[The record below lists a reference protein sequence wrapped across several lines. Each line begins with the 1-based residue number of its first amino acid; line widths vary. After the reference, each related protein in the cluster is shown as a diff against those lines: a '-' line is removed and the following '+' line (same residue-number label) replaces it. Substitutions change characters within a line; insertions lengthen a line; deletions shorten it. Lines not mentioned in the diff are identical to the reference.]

1 MQKYQSIITATNGS
15 VIRNVPVTVIKEDG
29 SLAEIFMDREGQ
41 AQAPNPLV
49 TDSRGV
55 FYFYAKNGRYSLRT
69 AADGVQI
76 TDADTVLLFDPD
88 ETASDGPIADAV
100 RRAEDAAERAETAL
114 GDSGLQ
120 NMVQDAQDAA
130 ANAAQAVIDAHQAVA
145 SIDAALMEVS
155 EAKEDAQAAAQT
167 ASTAASDAQA
177 VKDSLL
183 NYDGTLSAA
192 PSFDDV
198 PAHTDPAFDAQAQAL
213 ANRTEI
219 IKSAVLSFPDYAAAS
234 AAAATLPDGQGL
246 EVEADETRN
255 GRRTICKVQGG
266 SLVFDRMASDVA
278 SVTEFGAKG
287 DGVTDDTSAIQAAS
301 AAVAGMG
308 GGTVSFPVGSW
319 NYTFSKPPYG
329 VVWEFNGPEM
339 NRAQLGGTNSNV
351 RYMRPRLAYM
361 PGPHQTSQLHVEH
374 IRAIAKG
381 SNAIGAPFADYG
393 LGITV
398 EKEFWS
404 ETSGTPT
411 AGEINGLAIFT
422 RNGALTGDPTKTGGA
437 GILFD
442 LGQTAG
448 TGYTQV
454 IEAINSVFT
463 KGTLAVEKQTNMQLL
478 GIDERDGVSYGAIF
492 NSISGTQSSAI
503 RVFGTSTSRWRRIIE
518 CVIGSVNNYN
528 VEDTGRHRWR
538 TAAGTN
544 ISLDF
549 DEASGEL
556 VFRNNSSADILRVGQ
571 TRITAT
577 PNTPRTNTTT
587 SDTVSES
594 DHDRIVQQA
603 NSAAIAV
610 SLSATARAGTKV
622 KVIQRDQGQVTF
634 TPATGATLR
643 NRLGHTKTAGQYA
656 VVTLEVAANGSGTAA
671 VWYLS
676 GDTSA

>member
-1 MQKYQSIITATNGS
+1 MQKYKSNLTS
-15 VIRNVPVTVIKEDG
+15 VSGAAVRGASVTVLDESG
-29 SLAEIFMDREGQ
+29 ALASIFLDRAGTLP
-41 AQAPNPLV
+41 AGNPL
-49 TDSRGV
+49 TTGQDGT
-55 FYFYAKNGRYSLRT
+55 FEFYAANGRYSLRT
-69 AADGVQI
+69 DSSGLNVLEEDVI
-76 TDADTVLLFDPD
+76 LLFDPD
-88 ETASDGPIADAV
+88 TSFTQEGAGAITKDSQDKLRET
-100 RRAEDAAERAETAL
+100 
-114 GDSGLQ
+114 
-120 NMVQDAQDAA
+120 
-130 ANAAQAVIDAHQAVA
+130 
-145 SIDAALMEVS
+145 VS
-155 EAKEDAQAAAQT
+155 
-167 ASTAASDAQA
+167 
-177 VKDSLL
+177 VKD
-183 NYDGTLSAA
+183 
-192 PSFDDV
+192 
-198 PAHTDPAFDAQAQAL
+198 
-213 ANRTEI
+213 
-219 IKSAVLSFPDYAAAS
+219 
-234 AAAATLPDGQGL
+234 
-246 EVEADETRN
+246 
-255 GRRTICKVQGG
+255 
-266 SLVFDRMASDVA
+266 
-278 SVTEFGAKG
+278 FGAVG
-287 DGVTDDTSAIQAAS
+287 DGVAIDTPGIAAAS

-538 TAAGTN
+538 TAAGAN

-556 VFRNNSSADILRVGQ
+556 VFRNNASADILRVGQ

-577 PNTPRTNTTT
+577 PNTPRTSTAT

-622 KVIQRDQGQVTF
+622 KVIQRDPGQVTF